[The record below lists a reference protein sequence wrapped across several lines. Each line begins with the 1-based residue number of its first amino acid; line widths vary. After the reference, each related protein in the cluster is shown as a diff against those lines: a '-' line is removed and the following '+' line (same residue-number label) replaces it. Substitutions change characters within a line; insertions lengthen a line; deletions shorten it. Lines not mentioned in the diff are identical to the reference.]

1 MEFGT
6 HEAGYGLRV
15 SITIG
20 LPKKLPQPGKVRG
33 HPPGRI
39 ASDADHWH
47 HWLERLAELRRA
59 SDGDEALHMAATKV
73 TGRLLSAAEATPPS
87 TP

>member
-1 MEFGT
+1 MSQKT
-6 HEAGYGLRV
+6 
-15 SITIG
+15 
-20 LPKKLPQPGKVRG
+20 PNDG
-33 HPPGRI
+33 HLKRL

>member
-1 MEFGT
+1 MLAVFWRIPGP
-6 HEAGYGLRV
+6 EATM
-15 SITIG
+15 SQKT
-20 LPKKLPQPGKVRG
+20 PNDG
-33 HPPGRI
+33 HLKRL

-59 SDGDEALHMAATKV
+59 SDGDEAPHMAATKV
-73 TGRLLSAAEATPPS
+73 TGRLLSAAEATPPN